1 MLTAFFS
8 CPPRASVQ
16 NVTGEKARNQ
26 VWEYDSTGALKR
38 QEVESRRANRS
49 FLLMLEGKW

>member
-16 NVTGEKARNQ
+16 HVTGEKARNQ
-26 VWEYDSTGALKR
+26 MWEYDSTVALKR